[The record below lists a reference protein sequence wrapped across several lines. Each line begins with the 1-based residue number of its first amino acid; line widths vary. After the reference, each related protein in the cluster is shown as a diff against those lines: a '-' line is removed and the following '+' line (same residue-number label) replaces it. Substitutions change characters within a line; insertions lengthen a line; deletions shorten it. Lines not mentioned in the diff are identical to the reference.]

1 VKVSNLDEHCKG
13 IFGLLAVSTDPLR
26 FTKLYKELN
35 ARGFKISRPTLV
47 KHLNHLQE
55 NEIVTRKEEGKQN
68 TSYSVNWSKL
78 NYLKFYAKYRKAV
91 KKIRTDKKVF
101 DSFTMEEKVTYVTLM
116 LSLLE
121 VTRLKFE
128 ILSFLEPKRRFEANI
143 TFLFAESTFE
153 PFRMW
158 LLQSCLKSKEDAQ
171 KTLANVE
178 ELERRIQNELFDK
191 K

>member
-1 VKVSNLDEHCKG
+1 MKELKLDEYCKG
-13 IFGLLAVSTDPLR
+13 IFALLAVSTDPLR

-47 KHLNHLQE
+47 THLNHLRKH
-55 NEIVTRKEEGKQN
+55 EIVTRKIEGKQN

-78 NYLKFYAKYRKAV
+78 DYLKLYARYRKALE
-91 KKIRTDKKVF
+91 KFRTDRKVF
-101 DSFTMEEKVTYVTLM
+101 DSFAIDEKVAYVTLM

-128 ILSFLEPKRRFEANI
+128 IRSFLEPKRRFEANI

-158 LLQSCLKSKEDAQ
+158 LLQSCLRSKEDAQ
-171 KTLANVE
+171 KTLAKVE
-178 ELERRIQNELFDK
+178 ELEQHIQDELFDK